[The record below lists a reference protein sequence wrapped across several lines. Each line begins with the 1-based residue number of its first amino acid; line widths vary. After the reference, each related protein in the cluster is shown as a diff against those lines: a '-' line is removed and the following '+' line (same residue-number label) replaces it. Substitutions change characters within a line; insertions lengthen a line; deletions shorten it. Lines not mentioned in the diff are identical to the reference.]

1 MSRTDLLCLNRIIKP
16 QIPLEEFFKFAAD
29 LGIRYVEVRNDFTD
43 KGVLDGLSDAALQR
57 TIHKTGVKALTI
69 NALYPFEDLKVLKEN
84 IEKLKGLIA
93 EAKRI
98 NCPQIVL
105 CPLNDADDKRGP
117 AQRTDELVTAL
128 TAYGPL
134 FAETKMIGLVEPLGF
149 TICSLRTKKAALE
162 GISSCDYPESYRLL
176 HDTFHHY
183 LSGEAEFFPKQT
195 AIIHVSGV
203 LAGKVKAAIRD
214 EDRILVTRDDIMDNR
229 GQVAALLD
237 GECTAPIS
245 YEPFSPQVREL
256 PLSELKAQLQKS
268 IDYLFSVEALPKS

>member
-1 MSRTDLLCLNRIIKP
+1 MSRTDLLCLNRAIKP
-16 QIPLEEFFKFAAD
+16 QIPLEEFLKFTAE

-57 TIHKTGVKALTI
+57 AFKETGIKALTI
-69 NALYPFEDLKVLKEN
+69 NALYPFEDLRVLKEN
-84 IEKLKGLIA
+84 VEKLKDLIA

-98 NCPQIVL
+98 NCSQIVL
-105 CPLNDADDKRGP
+105 CPLNDAGDKRSA
-117 AQRTDELVTAL
+117 AQQSDELVTAL
-128 TAYGPL
+128 TAYGSL
-134 FAETKMIGLVEPLGF
+134 FAEAKMIGLVEPLGF
-149 TICSLRTKKAALE
+149 EICSLRTKKIALE
-162 GISSCDYPESYRLL
+162 GIARCEYPGSYQLL

-183 LSGEAEFFPKQT
+183 LSGETEFFPKQT

-203 LAGKVKAAIRD
+203 LAGKTKVTITD
-214 EDRILVTRDDIMDNR
+214 EDRVLVTKDDIVDNR

-256 PLSELKAQLQKS
+256 ALPELKAQLQKS
-268 IDYLFSVEALPKS
+268 IGYLFG